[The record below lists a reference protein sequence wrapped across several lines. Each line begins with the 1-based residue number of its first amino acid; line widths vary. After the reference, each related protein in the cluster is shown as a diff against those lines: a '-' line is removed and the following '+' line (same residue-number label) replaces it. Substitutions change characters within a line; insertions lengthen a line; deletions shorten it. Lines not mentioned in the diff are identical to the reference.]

1 MCLSSVYSEQDGKR
15 TLLMSKAAGLESDPD
30 GIICRDFLG
39 RTIRISGKISSIDLE
54 NNIIVCKLED
64 K

>member
-15 TLLMSKAAGLESDPD
+15 TLLMTKAAGLESRPD
-30 GIICRDFLG
+30 GIVCRDFLG
-39 RTIRISGKISSIDLE
+39 RTIQIRGTISSIDLE
-54 NNIIVCKLED
+54 NNIIVCKIEN